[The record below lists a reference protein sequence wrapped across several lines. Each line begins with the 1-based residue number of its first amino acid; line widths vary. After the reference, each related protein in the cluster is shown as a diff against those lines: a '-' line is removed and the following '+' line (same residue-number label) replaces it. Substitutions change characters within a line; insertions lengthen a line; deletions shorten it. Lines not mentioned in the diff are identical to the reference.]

1 MALLVSGA
9 FLYLRFDM
17 YKLVKQLKRHEG
29 FRSNYY
35 LCTRN
40 KETIGYG
47 RNVDDNPFSLSERD
61 FLGRVVFD
69 NQPMTKQEAEFLL
82 INDIKATLEA
92 IKSRLPWSELNEARR
107 AVCVNMAFN
116 LGVAGFFG
124 FKNMI
129 AAMFAGNHE
138 QVVFEM
144 LDSKYARYDVPERA
158 NELAEQFLKG
168 EFNEYC

>member
-1 MALLVSGA
+1 
-9 FLYLRFDM
+9 M

-35 LCTRN
+35 LCT
-40 KETIGYG
+40 KKKTTIGYG
-47 RNVDDNPFSLSERD
+47 RNVDDNPFSQCELD
-61 FLGRVVFD
+61 LLGRSVFD
-69 NQPMTKQEAEFLL
+69 EEPLTKEEAEILL
-82 INDIKATLEA
+82 LNDIQKVQFA
-92 IKSRLPWSELNEARR
+92 IKPHLPWSELNEARR

-144 LDSKYARYDVPERA
+144 LDSKYARDDVPERA
-158 NELAEQFLKG
+158 NELAEQWLKG
-168 EFNEYC
+168 EFSEYC